1 MAVESIPDTM
11 GTFEIWS
18 TLVVSAGTVRTVVT
32 VTETYTLV
40 LLVLPSKSVYISE
53 LKQPTSR
60 LVVDPG
66 KIIVVGVGKVMGG
79 KT

>member
-11 GTFEIWS
+11 GTFEIGS

-40 LLVLPSKSVYISE
+40 LLVLPLMSVYIAE

-66 KIIVVGVGKVMGG
+66 KIMVVGVGKVMGG